1 MYLIG
6 HSDDKYEV
14 SQVEPVEGEE
24 VTYQISMTI
33 FDVKDQ
39 DHDDSYEVQVSNGLG
54 ILEEKKFI
62 LRFYMFDQFL
72 MKSLKIGEQS
82 YFFNVDV
89 EGFDPTTEN
98 PADDDNIPDN
108 PKVPKSKVA
117 GLIVVLCLLG
127 ILLLI
132 VGFFVMY
139 KRKMVNNET
148 TPLSALETRH

>member
-1 MYLIG
+1 
-6 HSDDKYEV
+6 
-14 SQVEPVEGEE
+14 
-24 VTYQISMTI
+24 
-33 FDVKDQ
+33 
-39 DHDDSYEVQVSNGLG
+39 
-54 ILEEKKFI
+54 
-62 LRFYMFDQFL
+62 MFDQFL
-72 MKSLKIGEQS
+72 MQSLKIGEQS